1 MNLGGRPVL
10 YSNPDD
16 FTKVAN
22 DYFAKCVADETVPT
36 VNGLCIALGMTRE
49 TLLRYE
55 EKDGFSDSVKMVR
68 MRLEA
73 AWEQRLA
80 GPNAAGTIFWLKNQ
94 GWTDRSEQVI
104 DAKVSMTHDEWVSG
118 LK

>member
-1 MNLGGRPVL
+1 MARPVL
-10 YSNPDD
+10 YDTPEK
-16 FTKVAN
+16 FVAVA
-22 DYFAKCVADETVPT
+22 DAYFAKCEADEAVPT

-55 EKDGFSDSVKMVR
+55 EKEGFSDPVKLVR

-104 DAKVSMTHDEWVSG
+104 DAKVSMTHDEWIGS

>member
-1 MNLGGRPVL
+1 MARPVL
-10 YSNPDD
+10 YETPEE
-16 FTKVAN
+16 FTSVAAA
-22 DYFAKCVADETVPT
+22 YFDLCEAKESVPT
-36 VNGLCIALGMTRE
+36 VNGLCLALGMTRE

-55 EKDGFSDSVKMVR
+55 EKDGFSDTVKLIR

-104 DAKVSMTHDEWVSG
+104 DAKVSMSHDEWIGS